1 MCNHCCDVGNV
12 AANLRTARSHKQK
25 CDNHQIIC
33 FSDVVCGMNIGQDT
47 GENYPELFL
56 DDTKVKNFIT
66 CFKDKQFLVFF
77 FKQLRK
83 NSTGRYQEFPY
94 VSPCGRERNFVR
106 CDDLPVVFTH
116 LMKGEG
122 PEEGELL
129 SYGGAGDKLAVRF
142 EPERLFMPENGRV
155 YHPAPERSGSI
166 GLVKSSLAFE
176 LSGHFEYTDAGPE
189 SGPPSHF
196 HWNGQRHKLTNELSS
211 YIQNE
216 KPT

>member
-1 MCNHCCDVGNV
+1 MLLPLFRLGRRF
-12 AANLRTARSHKQK
+12 LLARPRSFSRYVSYVQGQSPEPRIREYFYYI
-25 CDNHQIIC
+25 DHQ
-33 FSDVVCGMNIGQDT
+33 GQ
-47 GENYPELFL
+47 LFL